1 MRHFLKNMSVPVWC
15 LRGCQIIATIDL
27 VLILCSPISNWWS
40 SSELSL
46 PKYTVV
52 VSNYDHPPISTV
64 GFGRVEDCTQIA
76 ITTTDVVRR
85 YDPTFTMEC
94 HGAPTHE

>member
-1 MRHFLKNMSVPVWC
+1 M
-15 LRGCQIIATIDL
+15 
-27 VLILCSPISNWWS
+27 WS

-76 ITTTDVVRR
+76 ITTTDIVRH
-85 YDPTFTMEC
+85 YDPSFTMEC
-94 HGAPTHE
+94 HGALTHE